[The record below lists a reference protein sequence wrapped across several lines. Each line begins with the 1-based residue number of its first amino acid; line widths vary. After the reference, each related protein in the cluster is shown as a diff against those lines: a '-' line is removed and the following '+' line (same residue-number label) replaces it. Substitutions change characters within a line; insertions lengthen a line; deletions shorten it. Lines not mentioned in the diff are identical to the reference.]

1 MSDEPNLLDHV
12 LSDSFLDGL
21 DDVEPG
27 RLRELR
33 RMCEE
38 VEGPLS
44 MQRSLLQ
51 GTMDLMRAELERRA
65 ADDPAAVPV
74 LERLGPLLARQAPTS
89 RGARPKL
96 ALGAS
101 SVLRPEVSALLG
113 EGSLARLPDMTV
125 EEISA

>member
-1 MSDEPNLLDHV
+1 MSDEPNLLDQV
-12 LSDSFLDGL
+12 LAKSFLDGL
-21 DDVEPG
+21 DDLEPA

-38 VEGPLS
+38 VESPLS

-74 LERLGPLLARQAPTS
+74 LERLGTVFARPAPTS

-96 ALGAS
+96 TLGAA
-101 SVLRPEVSALLG
+101 V
-113 EGSLARLPDMTV
+113 
-125 EEISA
+125 I